1 MSKPIE
7 NFYKSLN
14 QTGNMPGSN
23 ILNVPENDSFTIL
36 YTFEMKEDYVNVGES
51 KVGES
56 LWLIRV

>member
-56 LWLIRV
+56 L